1 MKVGDLITVAPHGMP
16 GQYLIVGEDPEREN
30 NKAEYPHASELGRLF
45 FIYEGST
52 GKIKEMYER
61 WIEVIDEQNGEE
73 RSHACGQP
81 ADSTNVSPQ

>member
-1 MKVGDLITVAPHGMP
+1 MKIGDLVDVAPHGRP

-30 NKAEYPHASELGRLF
+30 NKSELDDSELGRLF

-61 WIEVIDEQNGEE
+61 YIVVTSE
-73 RSHACGQP
+73 
-81 ADSTNVSPQ
+81 